1 LIQAILKPRQL
12 HNLDITCFGL
22 FDFGGRLRKVDIVG
36 DEVGSLRIDRL
47 AQRSAE
53 SIDEVVLYG
62 WLGEPGKCAT
72 QGDGTAVQWWS
83 CLGCLSAALFGRH
96 RNFEVLVLEV
106 KCATPVLEMQLSQ
119 IHRQTRRIEKNSML
133 LTCFVDVKKGS
144 REYRDLKGNSVTCCS
159 LSTTVAILP
168 AAAWCFLVV
177 AW

>member
-12 HNLDITCFGL
+12 HNLDVTCFGL

-83 CLGCLSAALFGRH
+83 CLGHLSAALFGRH
-96 RNFEVLVLEV
+96 RNFEVLVLEG
-106 KCATPVLEMQLSQ
+106 EMCDSRPRNAAEPDTLADKK
-119 IHRQTRRIEKNSML
+119 IEKISML
-133 LTCFVDVKKGS
+133 LTCFVDFKKGS